1 MRLFEHVVE
10 DKIIKNNIVH
20 IYRWYRRSIMR
31 LRIVKRSVMGH
42 TQFFNC
48 ALLHSITGG
57 KEVLVCNVC
66 NDKSIMMST
75 LRGVKSTSTCSRCG
89 YGVFDVSDG

>member
-1 MRLFEHVVE
+1 
-10 DKIIKNNIVH
+10 
-20 IYRWYRRSIMR
+20 
-31 LRIVKRSVMGH
+31 MGC

-48 ALLHSITGG
+48 ARLHSITGG

-75 LRGVKSTSTCSRCG
+75 LRGVKSTYLQSLRLRC
-89 YGVFDVSDG
+89 VLFDVSIYRWLHYMFHAFQDLMMIVFEVI